1 MQTVLTPE
9 HKTGIFIQELKNR
22 FLCEVE
28 IDGESTV
35 CYVPS
40 SCHLSNFLDLKG
52 KSVLLAP
59 TQSKNARTQFALF
72 AIPYKK
78 NYILLNTSMAN
89 RTVADSIKGRR
100 VCFL

>member
-52 KSVLLAP
+52 KSVLLALLS
-59 TQSKNARTQFALF
+59 QRMRGLNLLFLLSRTRKT
-72 AIPYKK
+72 I
-78 NYILLNTSMAN
+78 S
-89 RTVADSIKGRR
+89 
-100 VCFL
+100 C

>member
-35 CYVPS
+35 CYVP
-40 SCHLSNFLDLKG
+40 
-52 KSVLLAP
+52 
-59 TQSKNARTQFALF
+59 
-72 AIPYKK
+72 
-78 NYILLNTSMAN
+78 ILLS
-89 RTVADSIKGRR
+89 SEQ
-100 VCFL
+100 FLRS

>member
-52 KSVLLAP
+52 KSCIISSLLS
-59 TQSKNARTQFALF
+59 QRMRELNLLF
-72 AIPYKK
+72 LLPYK
-78 NYILLNTSMAN
+78 
-89 RTVADSIKGRR
+89 
-100 VCFL
+100 

>member
-52 KSVLLAP
+52 K
-59 TQSKNARTQFALF
+59 R
-72 AIPYKK
+72 
-78 NYILLNTSMAN
+78 
-89 RTVADSIKGRR
+89 
-100 VCFL
+100 